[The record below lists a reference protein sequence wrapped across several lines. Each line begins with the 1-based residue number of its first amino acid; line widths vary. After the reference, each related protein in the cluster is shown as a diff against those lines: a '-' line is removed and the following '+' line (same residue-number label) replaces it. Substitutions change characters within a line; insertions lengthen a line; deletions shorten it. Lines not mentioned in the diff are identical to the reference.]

1 VHDEQEL
8 ATASTRRLP
17 AEALA
22 GLRDAFAQEVAER
35 LPRLRSAVDSDDE
48 ARLAE
53 ALRDAHS
60 LGSSA
65 AVVGASDASRTAR
78 AAEAL
83 LLERPAGAPVPPE
96 LRVRLDEL
104 QDHLAGWQA

>member
-1 VHDEQEL
+1 MHDEQEL
-8 ATASTRRLP
+8 ARASTLRLP
-17 AEALA
+17 PEALA

-35 LPRLRSAVDSDDE
+35 LPRLRSAIDSDDE
-48 ARLAE
+48 ARLVE

-65 AVVGASDASRTAR
+65 AVVGAADASRTAR

-83 LLERPAGAPVPPE
+83 LLERPAGGAVPPE
-96 LRVRLDEL
+96 LRRRVDEL
-104 QDHLAGWQA
+104 QDHLAGWRS